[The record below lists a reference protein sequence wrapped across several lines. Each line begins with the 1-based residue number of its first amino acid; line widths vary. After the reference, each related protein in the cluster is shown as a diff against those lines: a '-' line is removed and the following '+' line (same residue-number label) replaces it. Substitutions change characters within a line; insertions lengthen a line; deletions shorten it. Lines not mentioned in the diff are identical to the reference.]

1 MYLFDNLWTTGA
13 LGSANGKE
21 RRFASDLWNCVADG
35 VVLFETRR
43 SFCDVGVTRY
53 EDAVVVM
60 VVVMVV
66 VIVVVAIDFSTCCF
80 AVLFCARFANDADFE
95 KIKWAVQIV
104 VDSSRSH
111 HQQHAVCDSGGKIR
125 TRFGARNIE
134 TSIVRHESI
143 RQHQSRNVRAI
154 DFCFFFTWVVLLWYI

>member
-1 MYLFDNLWTTGA
+1 M
-13 LGSANGKE
+13 
-21 RRFASDLWNCVADG
+21 
-35 VVLFETRR
+35 VLFETRR

-60 VVVMVV
+60 VVVVV
-66 VIVVVAIDFSTCCF
+66 VVVVVVAIDFSTCCF

-111 HQQHAVCDSGGKIR
+111 HQQHAVCGGGGKIR

-154 DFCFFFTWVVLLWYI
+154 DSCFFFMWVVLL